1 MSSGVTP
8 PKQVSNQ
15 SCSHDDWNEDDSL
28 NICNVVS
35 SSLDDS
41 SSELDSTPQATETQ
55 DEDNFNS
62 SSDNGKP
69 EEGLLIIVVRIV
81 IILKLSVGLMEEIGK
96 ECKST
101 EEEDN
106 NQSDQHKGTL
116 LQNEQINQGNDEGD
130 TSSD

>member
-1 MSSGVTP
+1 MGSGVTP

-15 SCSHDDWNEDDSL
+15 SNSHDDWNEDDSL
-28 NICNVVS
+28 NVGNVIS
-35 SSLDDS
+35 SGLDDS
-41 SSELDSTPQATETQ
+41 SSELDSTPQAAETQ

-62 SSDNGKP
+62 SGDDGEP

-81 IILKLSVGLMEEIGK
+81 IILKLSVGLMEEVGK
-96 ECKST
+96 ECKSS

-116 LQNEQINQGNDEGD
+116 LQNEQVNQGNEEGD
-130 TSSD
+130 SSSD